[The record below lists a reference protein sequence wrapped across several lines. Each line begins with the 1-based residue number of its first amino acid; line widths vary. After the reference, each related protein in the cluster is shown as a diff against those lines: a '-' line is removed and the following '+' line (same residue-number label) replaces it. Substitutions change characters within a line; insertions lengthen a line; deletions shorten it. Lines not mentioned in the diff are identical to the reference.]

1 MTIEAF
7 NVMQQ
12 IIKFKIKGLP
22 KNKEYVALP
31 FGRRLEFDFA
41 IGTFKAK
48 ARKVHL
54 SQKRQTY
61 SKAIREA
68 IDLYN
73 VDQYFCKFS
82 CNDNV
87 KDDSFE
93 FFYTTKG

>member
-1 MTIEAF
+1 VTIEAF
-7 NVMQQ
+7 NTMQQ

-22 KNKEYVALP
+22 EDKEYVALP
-31 FGRRLEFDFA
+31 FGRRIEFRHIIAD
-41 IGTFKAK
+41 FKAK
-48 ARKVHL
+48 AKMIHL

-61 SKAIREA
+61 NKAIREA
-68 IDLYN
+68 IDLYD
-73 VDQYFCKFS
+73 VDQYFCQFS